1 MLGAL
6 GMMGIGAG
14 TNLVGGLLQ
23 SRALRKQARQYGR
36 IANQLESQYSE
47 AADPFRGLL
56 GELEGVNAGQ
66 LGYERAARAYANP
79 ALQANLEAS
88 LGIQGSR
95 RQFANMQDIARVRQ
109 QAQVGSAAIGAASD
123 IETQNMAARQAVMGE
138 IAGLETEGARLAAQM
153 RAGGADLRSQARQGI
168 AQGFQQ
174 AGSLGMQLGAQMRV
188 NQMLNQRAA
197 DLVGTGSVA
206 STGYTGQRLSY
217 NAPSPQ
223 LQQMGLAQVNGQ
235 MAPIQ
240 SVGIAPMPTRPPIT
254 PQPLSS
260 IDPQSLLRSTNN
272 VLPTYGG
279 LPSSM
284 LIPTRSGLPSSMLI
298 PTRSQGEGYR

>member
-1 MLGAL
+1 MGPLAI
-6 GMMGIGAG
+6 MGISAG
-14 TNLVGGLLQ
+14 VNAVGGLLK
-23 SRALRKQARQYGR
+23 SRALRKQARAYGR
-36 IANQLESQYSE
+36 IGNQLQSQYSE

-56 GELEGVNAGQ
+56 GELQGINAGQ
-66 LGYERAARAYANP
+66 LGYERARAYADP
-79 ALQANLEAS
+79 ALQANLDQK
-88 LGIQGSR
+88 LGIKRSR
-95 RQFANMQDIARVRQ
+95 SEFANMQDIARIRQ
-109 QAQVGSAAIGAASD
+109 QAQIGSAAIGAAAD
-123 IETQNMAARQAVMGE
+123 IEATNLAAQQAVIGE
-138 IAGLETEGARLAAQM
+138 IAGLETEGARLNAQM
-153 RAGGADLRSQARQGI
+153 QAGGTDLRSQGRQGVGS
-168 AQGFQQ
+168 GFQDL
-174 AGSLGMQLGAQMRV
+174 GSFGMALGGQMMV

-223 LQQMGLAQVNGQ
+223 LQQMGLAQINGQ

-240 SVGIAPMPTRPPIT
+240 SVGIAPMPTRAPIT

-272 VLPTYGG
+272 RLP
-279 LPSSM
+279 L
-284 LIPTRSGLPSSMLI
+284 SMLI